1 MQVRGVTEV
10 RDLHVWG
17 LKPGVPLL
25 AAHLVTR
32 PSAQPQA
39 VLDAATKACQAMGIE
54 HSTLQIHGHDCDAPA
69 SAASPSIPPSP

>member
-1 MQVRGVTEV
+1 MTEV

-32 PSAQPQA
+32 PSAQPGA
-39 VLDAATKACQAMGIE
+39 VLEAATKVCQDEGIS

-69 SAASPSIPPSP
+69 SAASPSRPRSP